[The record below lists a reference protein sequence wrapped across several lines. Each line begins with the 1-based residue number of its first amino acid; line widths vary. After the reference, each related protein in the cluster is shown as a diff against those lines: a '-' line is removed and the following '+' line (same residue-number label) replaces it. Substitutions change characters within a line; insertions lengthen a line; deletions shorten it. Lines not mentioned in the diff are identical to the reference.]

1 MHPVA
6 LAVWICLGFCVV
18 AAAGSLAYAA
28 THGWRL
34 WRAFRGLSR
43 RVTDALGDVE
53 RSAAAAESHASGLG
67 EGTER
72 LNAAI
77 ARLQASLAELA
88 AISGAAA
95 EARSLLAAVR
105 GVVPRK

>member
-1 MHPVA
+1 M
-6 LAVWICLGFCVV
+6 LAVWICLGFCLV
-18 AAAGSLAYAA
+18 AAAGSLAVAA

-34 WRAFRGLSR
+34 WRAFRGLSG
-43 RVTDALGDVE
+43 RVTDALGAVE
-53 RSAAAAESHASGLG
+53 RSAASAESHAAGLG

-77 ARLQASLAELA
+77 ARLQISLAKLA
-88 AISGAAA
+88 AIGGAAA
-95 EARSLLAAVR
+95 EARSLLAAAR